1 MQDAL
6 LPQVDRFNQ
15 MFLRNLKALRD
26 LKTMP
31 VNVNIAQA
39 GQVNVAQRQV
49 NITDKGDS

>member
-1 MQDAL
+1 
-6 LPQVDRFNQ
+6 

-39 GQVNVAQRQV
+39 GQVNIAQAGQVNVAQQQV
-49 NITDKGDS
+49 NLADTGGD

>member
-1 MQDAL
+1 
-6 LPQVDRFNQ
+6 

-39 GQVNVAQRQV
+39 GQVNVAQQQV
-49 NITDKGDS
+49 NLADTGGD